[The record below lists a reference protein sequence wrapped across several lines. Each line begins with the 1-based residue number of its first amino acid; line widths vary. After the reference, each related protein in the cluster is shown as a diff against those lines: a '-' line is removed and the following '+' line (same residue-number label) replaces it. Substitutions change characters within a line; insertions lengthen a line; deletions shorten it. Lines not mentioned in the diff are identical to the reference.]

1 MQRDLMT
8 EEATLANLLFAILQ
22 MLCDLIIEGAAI
34 VNFLLLGHFRDDF
47 GVPGV
52 RLGSFWASLGLF
64 GGPFGVAGALGAR

>member
-1 MQRDLMT
+1 
-8 EEATLANLLFAILQ
+8 

-52 RLGSFWASLGLF
+52 RLGSFRASLGLF